1 MASVFLSEKTVVA
14 TAMLSLQTRA
24 KSMEQGQKEDSEE
37 QSSKA
42 SCPPSREHGF
52 RSMCCSP
59 ILKPELIAVSEAQKG
74 VS

>member
-42 SCPPSREHGF
+42 SCPSSGHGF
-52 RSMCCSP
+52 RSMCYSP
-59 ILKPELIAVSEAQKG
+59 TLKPELIAVSEAQKG

>member
-1 MASVFLSEKTVVA
+1 MVSVFLSEKTVVA
-14 TAMLSLQTRA
+14 ATMLSLQKRA

-52 RSMCCSP
+52 
-59 ILKPELIAVSEAQKG
+59 
-74 VS
+74 

>member
-59 ILKPELIAVSEAQKG
+59 TLKPELIAVSEAQKG